1 MELPFRPFEPW
12 TLAQPQTDA
21 LEVSGVPIH
30 VAAVALGVSVLA
42 YSLVNG
48 IEIAVVGANRI
59 RVRHLMEQG
68 SRSAAALYHLQ
79 QAKERFFTFI
89 VVLQNLSVIV
99 ASTAGSIIAAQSVG
113 GVWGLVVGTGL
124 MTLGLAMLGEVL
136 PKVLAAHAG
145 ESFPLLMAR
154 PVAAVMWLLRPIVVP
169 LSAAPAWISRLLFG
183 ERMGVTP
190 TVTEAELRTLI
201 DIAAEEEA
209 VEERQAELLERV
221 FRFGE
226 RRVREVMVPRT
237 EVVWLERGTTIGE
250 FYRVFVQKPH
260 SRFPVYDGTVDNV
273 VGIVNIK
280 DVLKGLA
287 QGEVTPDSVIDWCMR
302 PALFVPESKRVGDL
316 FWEMQRSGQQ
326 MAVVVDE
333 FGGTAGVVTLEMLL
347 EELVGVVSD
356 ELRPAQEEFVTVD
369 ERTYRLDGGMS
380 IDDANQELG
389 LDLPEGDYETV
400 AGFVLDHLGRVPQ
413 EGEQFVYNG
422 LRITVTRMSGRKIE
436 EVTVTKLSAV
446 PGEEPPR

>member
-1 MELPFRPFEPW
+1 MDANLSPSHPWQLPP
-12 TLAQPQTDA
+12 PQTDA
-21 LEVSGVPIH
+21 LEVSGVPVHLAGIAFG
-30 VAAVALGVSVLA
+30 VAILA
-42 YSLVNG
+42 YSLVNA

-59 RVRHLMEQG
+59 RIRHLMEQG
-68 SRSAAALYHLQ
+68 SRSAAALYRLQ
-79 QAKERFFTFI
+79 QAKERFFTLI
-89 VVLQNLSVIV
+89 VVLQNLSVVV
-99 ASTAGSIIAAQSVG
+99 ASTAGSFIAAQAVG
-113 GVWGLVVGTGL
+113 GVWGLALGTGV
-124 MTLGLAMLGEVL
+124 MTVGLAMLGEVL

-145 ESFPLLMAR
+145 DRFPLLMAR
-154 PVAAVMWLLRPIVVP
+154 PVAALLWLLRPIVVP
-169 LSAAPAWISRLLFG
+169 LAAAPAFISRLLLG
-183 ERMGVTP
+183 QRMGVTP

-237 EVVWLERGTTIGE
+237 EVVWLERGTTVRQ
-250 FYRVFVQKPH
+250 FYSIFVDRPH
-260 SRFPVYDGTVDNV
+260 SRFPVYEGSVDNV

-287 QGEVTPDSVIDWCMR
+287 QEELSPDSPIDWCMR

-356 ELRPAQEEFVTVD
+356 ELRPAQQEFVTVD

-400 AGFVLDHLGRVPQ
+400 AGFVLDHLGHVPRQ
-413 EGEQFVYNG
+413 GEQFVYNG

-436 EVTVTKLSAV
+436 EVTVTKLGTT
-446 PGEEPPR
+446 PGQEGSP

>member
-1 MELPFRPFEPW
+1 
-12 TLAQPQTDA
+12 
-21 LEVSGVPIH
+21 V
-30 VAAVALGVSVLA
+30 
-42 YSLVNG
+42 
-48 IEIAVVGANRI
+48 
-59 RVRHLMEQG
+59 
-68 SRSAAALYHLQ
+68 
-79 QAKERFFTFI
+79 
-89 VVLQNLSVIV
+89 V
-99 ASTAGSIIAAQSVG
+99 ASTAGSFMAAQAVG
-113 GVWGLVVGTGL
+113 GVGGLALGTGV

-145 ESFPLLMAR
+145 ERFPLVMAR
-154 PVAAVMWLLRPIVVP
+154 PVAAIMWLLRPLVVP
-169 LSAAPAWISRLLFG
+169 LATAPAFVSRLLFG
-183 ERMGVTP
+183 QRLGVTP

-237 EVVWLERGTTIGE
+237 EVVWLERGTTVSE
-250 FYRVFVQKPH
+250 FYRLYAQNPH
-260 SRFPVYDGTVDNV
+260 SRFPVYEGSVDNV

-280 DVLKGLA
+280 DVLRGLA
-287 QGEVTPDSVIDWCMR
+287 QGEVGPDSVIDWFMR

-356 ELRPAQEEFVTVD
+356 ELRPAQQEFVTVD
-369 ERTYRLDGGMS
+369 ERTYRLDAGMS

-400 AGFVLDHLGRVPQ
+400 AGFVLDHLGHVPR

-422 LRITVTRMSGRKIE
+422 LRITVTRMAGRKIE
-436 EVTVTKLSAV
+436 EVTVTRLGT
-446 PGEEPPR
+446 PQGQEPTP

>member
-1 MELPFRPFEPW
+1 MESPPPPFQPW
-12 TLAQPQTDA
+12 QPPPQAEA
-21 LEVSGVPIH
+21 LEVSGVPLH
-30 VAAVALGVSVLA
+30 VAGLAFGLALLA
-42 YSLVNG
+42 YCLVNA
-48 IEIAVVGANRI
+48 IEIGVVGANRL

-68 SRSAAALYHLQ
+68 SRAAAALHRLQ
-79 QAKERFFTFI
+79 QAKERFFTLI
-89 VVLQNLSVIV
+89 VLLQNLSVVV
-99 ASTAGSIIAAQSVG
+99 ASTAGSFMAAQAVG
-113 GVWGLVVGTGL
+113 GVGGLALGTGV

-145 ESFPLLMAR
+145 ERFPLLMAR
-154 PVAAVMWLLRPIVVP
+154 PVAALLWLLRPLVVP
-169 LSAAPAWISRLLFG
+169 LSAAPAFVSRLLFG
-183 ERMGVTP
+183 QRLAVTP
-190 TVTEAELRTLI
+190 TVSEAELRTLI

-209 VEERQAELLERV
+209 VEERQAQLLERV

-237 EVVWLERGTTIGE
+237 EIVWLERGTTVGD
-250 FYRVFVQKPH
+250 FYRLFVQQPH
-260 SRFPVYDGTVDNV
+260 SRFPVYEGSVDNV

-287 QGEVTPDSVIDWCMR
+287 QGELGPDSPIDWCMR

-333 FGGTAGVVTLEMLL
+333 FGGTAGLVTLEMLL

-356 ELRPAQEEFVTVD
+356 ELRPAQQEFVAVA
-369 ERTYRLDGGMS
+369 EGTYRLDAGMS
-380 IDDANQELG
+380 IDDANQQLG

-400 AGFVLDHLGRVPQ
+400 AGFVLERLGHVPQ

-422 LRITVTRMSGRKIE
+422 LRITVSRMAGRKIE
-436 EVTVTKLSAV
+436 EVTVRRLGS
-446 PGEEPPR
+446 PPAQEGTP

>member
-1 MELPFRPFEPW
+1 
-12 TLAQPQTDA
+12 
-21 LEVSGVPIH
+21 
-30 VAAVALGVSVLA
+30 
-42 YSLVNG
+42 
-48 IEIAVVGANRI
+48 
-59 RVRHLMEQG
+59 
-68 SRSAAALYHLQ
+68 
-79 QAKERFFTFI
+79 
-89 VVLQNLSVIV
+89 
-99 ASTAGSIIAAQSVG
+99 
-113 GVWGLVVGTGL
+113 
-124 MTLGLAMLGEVL
+124 
-136 PKVLAAHAG
+136 
-145 ESFPLLMAR
+145 MAR

>member
-1 MELPFRPFEPW
+1 MELPFRSFEPW

-68 SRSAAALYHLQ
+68 SRAAAALYHLQ

-99 ASTAGSIIAAQSVG
+99 ASTAGSFIAAQSVG

-250 FYRVFVQKPH
+250 FYRVFVRKPH